1 MKYKHFL
8 IGLIIGL
15 FFVGGFAFAAP
26 TVLYQ
31 RTILPETTTLY
42 DLGTSTKVWRD
53 LFIKNII
60 LSTTT
65 SGCLESNSSG
75 VVWLTG
81 TACGT
86 GSGGAIY
93 DWQQSTDTFQVNALT
108 PTTTIPI
115 WIKSTATSTF
125 AGGIEAWGKIGAPY
139 FNATST
145 TATST
150 FAGDVKVGS
159 GTGDNMLSITP
170 TRNYS
175 ASISVGGAV
184 NIKNSSNTGVGLE
197 VYSTQA
203 SPSGRLVVF
212 NSDNVTFNQDTLRV
226 ISVGNNN
233 ALAIAH
239 TGTGNS
245 VVGLNISST
254 GNSDAATINM
264 TGTSTSAS
272 ALQLTSSNM
281 GESALSISGVETG
294 RGTIKVTHTG
304 ASTSDTNSAA
314 ISIDLQATT
323 TPSGAQGIFLTSTTG
338 GTTGNLLTLR
348 NDLAAFG
355 GSSGQVE
362 LLTLAG
368 NGKLGLGT
376 TSPYAKLSVQGNGA
390 FWNNSATA
398 IPLDVYGF
406 YNQTAALF
414 RVSSSTAT
422 ATSTA
427 FVIDSQGRVG
437 VGTSTPTNQFGVQ
450 GSILSSKIDTYDSA
464 ATSTF
469 AGGALFA
476 TGGGNVG
483 IGLTNPSSKLDVTG
497 WINTDDTSG
506 YRQGGTNILVST
518 STSFDLALGK
528 NALAN
533 MLGTYSTSTSVT
545 SGLYNVAIGEDALRY
560 ATSTDYNT
568 AVGYQALQMSSSGT
582 ANNSGAY
589 NSAMGVSALYSN
601 TTGNYNS
608 AMGTDA
614 LSLNTTGDYN
624 SAIGVSALLSNTTG
638 TDNSAV
644 GVSTLRSNTTG
655 TFNSAIG
662 RDALR
667 FNRSATSSTAVG
679 YQAGYGV
686 SGVTAS
692 QNNVFLGYQ
701 SGFGNTTGDNNTLVG
716 YQSGYGL
723 TSGSSNMLI
732 GYNVDA
738 PSVTGSQQLNI
749 GNLLYGTGI
758 YNGSVVSG
766 NAFAGGKLGVGTT
779 TPFAK
784 LSIGGD
790 SNGAYPLFAVSTS
803 TASATTT
810 AFVIDSNGR
819 VGIGTTTPYA
829 QLSVAGLTASG
840 YYNAD
845 SATATSTFSGGFTAG
860 NNAALVV
867 NKAATANSL
876 YINPSGNVGIGTAGP
891 TAKLHVVG
899 DINMI
904 NGDMIITNGRGIGW
918 GAATERITGS
928 QSANSLSLFTNNVNR
943 LHINIDGNVGIG
955 TTSPAAKLS
964 VNAASNA
971 LGFYMAGYANTTADL
986 FRISTSTLTA
996 TSTAFVI
1003 DANGKVGVGTT
1014 SPYAQLSV
1022 VGLTASG
1029 YYNADSTTATST
1041 FNGPALNIKGGG
1053 QNCLA
1058 YNGECATPRWINP
1071 YHTGI
1076 AVTFATSTER
1086 TAYNLEFE
1094 SLVNNPVDAICYITA
1109 SATTSAP
1116 TIIVGIYGPI
1126 ITEETLLNAPLLI
1139 KSATT
1144 TVTTAQNTPTCI
1156 NFTATAYL
1164 GVGRYYMSFLSPEGA
1179 SYMRQSNTTQIV
1191 GWGQTFTAAGNDLPL
1206 IGPTP
1211 TDTGNNLPG
1220 LRLRGVK

>member
-1 MKYKHFL
+1 M
-8 IGLIIGL
+8 
-15 FFVGGFAFAAP
+15 
-26 TVLYQ
+26 
-31 RTILPETTTLY
+31 
-42 DLGTSTKVWRD
+42 
-53 LFIKNII
+53 
-60 LSTTT
+60 
-65 SGCLESNSSG
+65 
-75 VVWLTG
+75 
-81 TACGT
+81 
-86 GSGGAIY
+86 
-93 DWQQSTDTFQVNALT
+93 
-108 PTTTIPI
+108 
-115 WIKSTATSTF
+115 
-125 AGGIEAWGKIGAPY
+125 
-139 FNATST
+139 
-145 TATST
+145 
-150 FAGDVKVGS
+150 
-159 GTGDNMLSITP
+159 
-170 TRNYS
+170 
-175 ASISVGGAV
+175 
-184 NIKNSSNTGVGLE
+184 
-197 VYSTQA
+197 
-203 SPSGRLVVF
+203 VF

-589 NSAMGVSALYSN
+589 NSAMGVSALYSNTTGNYNSAMGTDALYYNTTGYYNSAMGVNALYSN

-1003 DANGKVGVGTT
+1003 DANGKVGIGTT
-1014 SPYAQLSV
+1014 SPSQQLSV
-1022 VGLTASG
+1022 QGNGYFSGTLAASSLAG
-1029 YYNADSTTATST
+1029 ATS
-1041 FNGPALNIKGGG
+1041 
-1053 QNCLA
+1053 CL
-1058 YNGECATPRWINP
+1058 
-1071 YHTGI
+1071 
-1076 AVTFATSTER
+1076 
-1086 TAYNLEFE
+1086 
-1094 SLVNNPVDAICYITA
+1094 
-1109 SATTSAP
+1109 
-1116 TIIVGIYGPI
+1116 
-1126 ITEETLLNAPLLI
+1126 
-1139 KSATT
+1139 
-1144 TVTTAQNTPTCI
+1144 Q
-1156 NFTATAYL
+1156 
-1164 GVGRYYMSFLSPEGA
+1164 
-1179 SYMRQSNTTQIV
+1179 
-1191 GWGQTFTAAGNDLPL
+1191 AG
-1206 IGPTP
+1206 
-1211 TDTGNNLPG
+1211 TD
-1220 LRLRGVK
+1220 